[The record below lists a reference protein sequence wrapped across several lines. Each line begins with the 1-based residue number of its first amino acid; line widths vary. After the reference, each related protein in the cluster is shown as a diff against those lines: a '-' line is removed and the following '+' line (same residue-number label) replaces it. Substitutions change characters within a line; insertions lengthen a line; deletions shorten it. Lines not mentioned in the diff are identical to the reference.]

1 MKVEMVKN
9 KQNLAISIFVSVSVN
24 FLSGA
29 SAFIWVKKCI
39 LYTPINFSIP
49 FNEIFANVQ
58 VYVATPTNTLNRS

>member
-1 MKVEMVKN
+1 MKLEIVAHNIFLMKVEMVKN

-39 LYTPINFSIP
+39 LHSHQFFNSI
-49 FNEIFANVQ
+49 
-58 VYVATPTNTLNRS
+58 